1 MATDAIS
8 GLGNTYTTAVSG
20 TDLTSE
26 EVTREDFLT
35 LLIAQIQN
43 QDPLNPMENQ
53 EFVAELATFSSLE
66 QQTNQTELLEQILA
80 AQNGTS
86 TSQALSLIGQD
97 VVAAVDTFNYQSGDT
112 PTFLFQATST
122 GEAVVNITSSSG
134 TVVRTETLQI
144 NNTGNHVYEFD
155 GLGEY
160 GNELAPGEYTI
171 SIGSP
176 INEDGETEDYDVY
189 LTGQVS
195 EVQFQEGLPVLMVGN
210 QTVYLSDVKSVRYRD
225 EADEAV

>member
-1 MATDAIS
+1 MSTDAVS
-8 GLGNTYTTAVSG
+8 GLGSTYTTATSG
-20 TDLTSE
+20 VNFSSE

-66 QQTNQTELLEQILA
+66 QQTNQTELLKKILA
-80 AQNGTS
+80 AQDGTS

-97 VVAAVDTFNYQSGDT
+97 VVAAVDTFNYRSGDT

-122 GEAVVNITSSSG
+122 GDAVVKITSSSG
-134 TVVRTETLQI
+134 TVVRTETLHI
-144 NNTGNHVYEFD
+144 NDTGNHIYEFD

-160 GNELAPGEYTI
+160 GNKLAPGEYTI

-176 INEDGETEDYDVY
+176 INSSGDTLNYDVY

-195 EVQFQEGLPVLMVGN
+195 EVQFQEGVPVLLVGN
-210 QTVYLSDVKSVRYRD
+210 QTVYLSDVKSVRHRD
-225 EADEAV
+225 EAA

>member
-1 MATDAIS
+1 MLTTTSIS
-8 GLGNTYTTAVSG
+8 GVTDYNDSTQTTSSTENTLGKYTFM
-20 TDLTSE
+20 
-26 EVTREDFLT
+26 R
-35 LLIAQIQN
+35 LLLAQLQN

-66 QQTNQTELLEQILA
+66 QQTNQTELLKKILA
-80 AQNGTS
+80 AQDGTS

-97 VVAAVDTFNYQSGDT
+97 VVAAVNTFNYRSGDT

-122 GEAVVNITSSSG
+122 GDAVVKITSSSG
-134 TVVRTETLQI
+134 TVVRTETLHI
-144 NNTGNHVYEFD
+144 NDTGNHIYEFD

-176 INEDGETEDYDVY
+176 INSSGDTLNYDVY

-195 EVQFQEGLPVLMVGN
+195 EVQFQEGVPVLLVGN
-210 QTVYLSDVKSVRYRD
+210 QTVYLSDVKSVRHRD
-225 EADEAV
+225 EAA